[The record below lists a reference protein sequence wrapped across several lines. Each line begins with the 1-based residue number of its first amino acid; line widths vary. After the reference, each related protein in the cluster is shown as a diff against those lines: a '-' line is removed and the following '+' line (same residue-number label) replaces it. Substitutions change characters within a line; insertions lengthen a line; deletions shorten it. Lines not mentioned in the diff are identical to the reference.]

1 MKKTISAAV
10 LACSILGSNAVA
22 AQEPPKR
29 DFRSVWLTS
38 YLNIDWPTRLGVTE
52 TTQKLQQQ
60 QLIQYIEAHANRN
73 FTGVCFQIRPM
84 ADALYKSNYEPWSQY
99 VSGKRGTDPGWDPL
113 AFIVEECHKRGLE
126 CYAWMNP
133 YRQNRSWAD
142 RSTPQ
147 DLEWKEKGWLINQGP
162 VSDADKQLSTNEYV
176 VFNPALPEVR
186 QHILNVVKDVYMNYR
201 VDGILFDD
209 YFYPNNIPA
218 TTTAMDYEN
227 YKAENPNH
235 STDPEVLKK
244 EMGDWRRANINL
256 MMHMIYEQID
266 QDRPDMRFGLS
277 PAGIAYHGA
286 DVYREEYNLPQP
298 VPGTSDWQ
306 YEDIYSDP
314 MAWLAEGSIDF
325 ISPQI
330 YWFSMPGSNSYTT
343 AAPYDKL
350 CDWWSDV
357 ANKFGR
363 HFYASLGAYRMDKD
377 HNDQTHWADMGNQI
391 KLTRSMTRN
400 NAPGQIYYSAKYMD
414 GPYCTGWG
422 DYLQANNYQTKS
434 LVPVVTWKEHAA
446 LQAPEVSKNENTLS
460 WTAPAQKGN
469 DPIMRY
475 TVYAVPTSVS
485 YDRAVA
491 GKDGIAARYLLDVVY
506 GGEYTIPQ
514 NRTTGYWYA
523 VCAYDGYGYE
533 SEPALIG
540 YTGEVTPGPV
550 ITTDPSVYANSEGLE
565 LTNLWYRAQSGS
577 FDSPEFTDNG
587 VNNRGLAIAGD
598 KVYVTNRETA
608 TGPANLRVY
617 DLETGERLDDIML
630 AAQPENYP
638 ANDIISDDKGQLYI
652 TNLVLDITK
661 TALVINKFDDNTNTT
676 SELVQLT
683 APAVAS
689 SHRVDHAAIVSN
701 LDKENSF
708 YVFAAISGQDI
719 VLRWTV
725 EDGKSVKCESV
736 KVKALYPASAASFG
750 TVARIFALSPE
761 RFIVTGSFTFPTE
774 YDFATGE
781 IVESFATA
789 PNIAPANSVA
799 NGFVHFGP
807 EECYM
812 AYPSESHENNEGY
825 KFNIVKGNAH
835 GFTNDAKV
843 LWTVPSMGMGK
854 VNATTI
860 SAPVAAKTTVNGD
873 TWEAHLA
880 FMAPGN
886 AIGVYKVTGGKLGG
900 INEMPAADAVDY
912 AVYGRTV
919 YFSQVVDAAVYN
931 VSGMKL
937 AAAQNA
943 TAIELPETAGIYIVR
958 FGSNAIRVAVR

>member
-1 MKKTISAAV
+1 PS
-10 LACSILGSNAVA
+10 CS
-22 AQEPPKR
+22 
-29 DFRSVWLTS
+29 
-38 YLNIDWPTRLGVTE
+38 
-52 TTQKLQQQ
+52 
-60 QLIQYIEAHANRN
+60 
-73 FTGVCFQIRPM
+73 
-84 ADALYKSNYEPWSQY
+84 
-99 VSGKRGTDPGWDPL
+99 
-113 AFIVEECHKRGLE
+113 
-126 CYAWMNP
+126 
-133 YRQNRSWAD
+133 
-142 RSTPQ
+142 
-147 DLEWKEKGWLINQGP
+147 
-162 VSDADKQLSTNEYV
+162 
-176 VFNPALPEVR
+176 
-186 QHILNVVKDVYMNYR
+186 
-201 VDGILFDD
+201 
-209 YFYPNNIPA
+209 
-218 TTTAMDYEN
+218 
-227 YKAENPNH
+227 
-235 STDPEVLKK
+235 
-244 EMGDWRRANINL
+244 
-256 MMHMIYEQID
+256 
-266 QDRPDMRFGLS
+266 
-277 PAGIAYHGA
+277 
-286 DVYREEYNLPQP
+286 
-298 VPGTSDWQ
+298 
-306 YEDIYSDP
+306 
-314 MAWLAEGSIDF
+314 
-325 ISPQI
+325 
-330 YWFSMPGSNSYTT
+330 
-343 AAPYDKL
+343 
-350 CDWWSDV
+350 
-357 ANKFGR
+357 
-363 HFYASLGAYRMDKD
+363 
-377 HNDQTHWADMGNQI
+377 
-391 KLTRSMTRN
+391 
-400 NAPGQIYYSAKYMD
+400 
-414 GPYCTGWG
+414 GWG

-434 LVPVVTWKEHAA
+434 LVPIVTWKEHAA
-446 LQAPEVSKNENTLS
+446 LQAPEVSKNNNTLS
-460 WTAPAQKGN
+460 WTAPEQKGN

-485 YDRAVA
+485 YERAVA
-491 GKDGIAARYLLDVVY
+491 GKDGVAARYLLDVVY
-506 GGEYTIPQ
+506 GGEYTIPASK
-514 NRTTGYWYA
+514 TSGYWYA

-533 SEPALIG
+533 SEPALID
-540 YTGEVTPGPV
+540 YTGEITPGPV
-550 ITTDPSVYANSEGLE
+550 ITTDQSIYTVPTSVSYERAVAGKDGVAARYLLDVVYGGEYTIPASKTSGYWYAVCAYDGYGYESEPALIDYTGEITPGPVITTDQSIYTKSNGLE

-577 FDSPEFTDNG
+577 FDSSEFTDNG
-587 VNNRGLAIAGD
+587 VNNRGIAIAGD
-598 KVYVTNRETA
+598 KVYITNRETA

-617 DLETGERLDDIML
+617 DLETGERLDDINL
-630 AAQPENYP
+630 TAQPENYP
-638 ANDIISDDKGQLYI
+638 ANDIITDDKGQLYI

-661 TALVINKFDDNTNTT
+661 TELVINKFDYNTNTT
-676 SELVQLT
+676 AELVRLT
-683 APAVAS
+683 APAVAE
-689 SHRVDHAAIVSN
+689 SHRVDHAAIVCN
-701 LDKENSF
+701 PEKENSY
-708 YVFAAISGQDI
+708 YVFAAISARDI

-725 EDGKSVKCESV
+725 ENGKSVKCESV

-750 TVARIFALSPE
+750 TAARIFALSPE